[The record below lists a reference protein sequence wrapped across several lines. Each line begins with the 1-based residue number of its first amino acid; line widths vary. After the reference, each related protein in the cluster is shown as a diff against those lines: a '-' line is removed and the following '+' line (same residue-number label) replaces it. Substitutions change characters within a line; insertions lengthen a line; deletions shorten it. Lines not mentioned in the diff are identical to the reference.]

1 MGRLWQDLRYGVRM
15 LLKQPSFTVV
25 AVITLALGIGANSA
39 IFSVVNA
46 VLLCPL
52 ALGEP
57 DQLVNLYETLP
68 QGGGALGSVST
79 PNLFDWREQN
89 DVLTGIAAFTPSDF
103 SLQGTDSPQRING
116 ASVSHNFFDL
126 LGVAPLMGRG
136 FVEGEDQPGN
146 NHVVVISEQ
155 LWRRNFGADPQI
167 VGKEITLSGENFTV
181 VGVMSSGFRLPS
193 RMIGAA
199 DAWVP
204 LVFSQNQLSNR
215 GSHWLAT
222 FGRLKPGVGLAQAQE
237 QMSIIGS
244 RLEQQYPNQQQG
256 RNIKLVPMQEDAVQG
271 VRPALLVLLG
281 AVGFVL
287 LIACTNVAN
296 LLLAR
301 AAGRRREIAIR
312 TALGASRGRLVRQF
326 LTESVLLSTAG
337 GALGLFIAKWGV
349 NGLVALAAGILP
361 RAGEVSLDGRVV
373 VFTLGISVMT
383 GLIFGLA
390 PALQVSKADVQDALK
405 EGGNAGNSPHR
416 NRVRAALVVAEVSS
430 ALVLLIGAG
439 LLINSFMRLQQVD
452 TGLRPEN
459 VLTCKITLP
468 LAKYP
473 TSDSMANFYGQ
484 LFDRVSSLPGVQAV
498 GATNLLPI
506 QQTGTNGEITIE
518 GHAPD
523 PSGHGPL
530 VEYRIATPDYFRAL
544 GIPLVAGREFTSQ
557 DQQNTEPVL
566 IVNQTFA
573 RRLLPDEDPIGKR
586 ILNFGPNGAKIIG
599 VVGDVKQ
606 SGLTNSIRPE
616 LFMPYT
622 QGIWARTMTVV
633 TRAASDPAKVAV
645 MVREAVQAIDPNQ
658 PIYGVQTMENVISG
672 SLSSQRLNM
681 ALLGI
686 FAAVAL
692 ILALI
697 GIYSVMSYTVTQSTR
712 EIGIRMALGA
722 QAGDVLRLVVGH
734 GLVLTLIGVAL
745 GVTAAFALTRL
756 MSSLLYGVTATDPLT
771 FIVVPAMLILVAVV
785 SCYVPARRATKVDP
799 MIALRYE

>member
-1 MGRLWQDLRYGVRM
+1 MGALWQDLRYGVRM
-15 LLKQPSFTVV
+15 LIKQPGFTVV
-25 AVITLALGIGANSA
+25 AVMTLALGIGANSA
-39 IFSVVNA
+39 IFSVVNG
-46 VLLCPL
+46 VLLRPL

-57 DQLVNLYETLP
+57 SQLVNLYETLP
-68 QGGGALGSVST
+68 QGAGALGSVSVG
-79 PNLFDWREQN
+79 NLFDWREQN
-89 DVLTGIAAFTPSDF
+89 DVLTGIAAFTPTDF

-116 ASVSHNFFDL
+116 AGVSPNFFDL

-136 FVEGEDQPGN
+136 FVDGEDKPGS

-167 VGKEITLSGENFTV
+167 VGKDITLSGENFTV

-204 LVFSQNQLSNR
+204 LVFSQSQLANR

-222 FGRLKPGVGLAQAQE
+222 FGRLKPGVSLDQAQE
-237 QMSIIGS
+237 QMSTIGS

-256 RNIKLVPMQEDAVQG
+256 RNIKLVSMQEDAVQW

-301 AAGRRREIAIR
+301 GAGRRREIAIR
-312 TALGASRGRLVRQF
+312 TALGAGRGRLVRQF

-337 GALGLFIAKWGV
+337 GVLGLFLALWGV
-349 NGLVALAAGILP
+349 DGLVALAAGILP
-361 RAGEVSLDGRVV
+361 RSGEVRLDGRVV
-373 VFTLGISVMT
+373 VFTLGISLLT

-390 PALQVSKADVQDALK
+390 PALQVSRADVQDALK
-405 EGGNAGNSPHR
+405 EGGNSGNSPRR
-416 NRVRAALVVAEVSS
+416 NWLRGALVVAEVSS
-430 ALVLLIGAG
+430 AIVLLIGAG
-439 LLINSFMRLQQVD
+439 LLIHSFMRLQQVES
-452 TGLRPEN
+452 GLRPEN

-473 TSDSMANFYGQ
+473 TGDSMANFYRQ
-484 LFDRVSSLPGVQAV
+484 VFDRVSALPGVQAA

-530 VEYRIATPDYFRAL
+530 VEYRFATPDYFRAM
-544 GIPLVAGREFTSQ
+544 GIPLVTGRLFTPQ
-557 DQQNTEPVL
+557 DQQNSEPVL

-573 RRLLPDEDPIGKR
+573 RSLLPDEDPLGKR
-586 ILNFGPNGAKIIG
+586 VLNFGPSGARIIG

-606 SGLTNSIRPE
+606 SGLTSSIRPE

-622 QGIWARTMTVV
+622 QGLWARTMSVV
-633 TRAASDPAKVAV
+633 VRAASDHASLTAQ
-645 MVREAVQAIDPNQ
+645 VREAVQEVDPNQ
-658 PIYGVQTMENVISG
+658 PIYGVQTMEQVISG
-672 SLSSQRLNM
+672 SLASQRLNM
-681 ALLGI
+681 VLLGI

-692 ILALI
+692 VLALI

-722 QAGDVLRLVVGH
+722 QAGDVLKLVVGH
-734 GLVLTLIGVAL
+734 GLVLTLIGVVL
-745 GVTAAFALTRL
+745 GVATAFALTRL

-771 FIVVPAMLILVAVV
+771 FVIVPALLVLVAVV
-785 SCYVPARRATKVDP
+785 SCYLPASRATKVDP

>member
-1 MGRLWQDLRYGVRM
+1 MGTIWQDIRYGARM
-15 LLKQPSFTVV
+15 LFRQPSFTIV
-25 AVITLALGIGANSA
+25 AVMTLALGIGANSA

-46 VLLCPL
+46 VLLRPL

-57 DQLVNLYETLP
+57 EQLVNLYETLP

-79 PNLFDWREQN
+79 PNLIDWREQN
-89 DVLTGIAAFTPSDF
+89 DVLTGIAAFTPADF
-103 SLQGTDSPQRING
+103 SLQATDSPQRING
-116 ASVSHNFFDL
+116 AGVSHNFFDL

-155 LWRRNFGADPQI
+155 LWRRNYGADPQI

-204 LVFSQNQLSNR
+204 LVFSQNQLANR

-222 FGRLKPGVGLAQAQE
+222 FGRLKPGVSLEHAQE
-237 QMSIIGS
+237 QMSAIGS

-256 RNIKLVPMQEDAVQG
+256 RNIKLVPMQEDAVRS
-271 VRPALLVLLG
+271 VRPALLILLG

-312 TALGASRGRLVRQF
+312 SALGAGRGRLVRQF
-326 LTESVLLSTAG
+326 LTESLILSAMG
-337 GALGLFIAKWGV
+337 GAAGLLISKWGV
-349 NGLVALAAGILP
+349 DGLVALAAGILP
-361 RAGEVSLDGRVV
+361 RAGEVALDGRVV
-373 VFTLGISVMT
+373 IFTVGVSLLT

-390 PALQVSKADVQDALK
+390 PALQVSRADVQDALK
-405 EGGNAGNSPHR
+405 EGGNAGNSPQR
-416 NRVRAALVVAEVSS
+416 NWLRGALVVAEVSS

-452 TGLRPEN
+452 SGLRPEN

-468 LAKYP
+468 LSKYP
-473 TSDSMANFYGQ
+473 TSDSMANFYQ
-484 LFDRVSSLPGVQAV
+484 QMLDRVSTLPGVQAA
-498 GATNLLPI
+498 GATNMLPI
-506 QQTGTNGEITIE
+506 QQYGTNGEITIE
-518 GHAPD
+518 GQQPD

-530 VEYRIATPDYFRAL
+530 VEYRFATPDYFRAM
-544 GIPLVAGREFTSQ
+544 GIPLVTGRFFTEQ
-557 DQQNTEPVL
+557 DQQNSEPVL

-573 RRLLPDEDPIGKR
+573 RRLLPDEDPLGKR
-586 ILNFGPNGAKIIG
+586 VLNFGPNGARIIG

-606 SGLTNSIRPE
+606 YGLTSPVRPE

-622 QGIWARTMTVV
+622 QGLWARTMTVV
-633 TRAASDPAKVAV
+633 ARTTSDPAKLTS
-645 MVREAVQAIDPNQ
+645 MLREAVQGVDPDQ
-658 PIYGVQTMENVISG
+658 PIYGVQIMEDVISG

-681 ALLGI
+681 VLLGI
-686 FAAVAL
+686 FASVAL

-722 QAGDVLRLVVGH
+722 QARDVLKLVVGH
-734 GLVLTLIGVAL
+734 GLALTLIGVAL
-745 GVTAAFALTRL
+745 GVAAAFLLTRL

-771 FIVVPAMLILVAVV
+771 FIVVPAVLILVAVV
-785 SCYVPARRATKVDP
+785 SCYVPARRATRVDP

>member
-1 MGRLWQDLRYGVRM
+1 MGSLWQDLRYAVRM
-15 LLKQPSFTVV
+15 LVKQPSFTVV
-25 AVITLALGIGANSA
+25 AIMTLALGIGANSA
-39 IFSVVNA
+39 IFSVVNS
-46 VLLCPL
+46 VLLRPL
-52 ALGEP
+52 ALNEP
-57 DQLVNLYETLP
+57 DRLVNLYETLP
-68 QGGGALGSVST
+68 QGGGALGSVS
-79 PNLFDWREQN
+79 PANLMDWREQN
-89 DVLTGIAAFTPSDF
+89 DVLAGIAAFTPTDF
-103 SLQGTDSPQRING
+103 SLQGTDSPQRITG

-136 FVEGEDQPGN
+136 FVEGENQPGN

-155 LWRRNFGADPQI
+155 LWRRNLGADPQT
-167 VGKEITLSGENFTV
+167 VGKDITLSGENFII
-181 VGVMSSGFRLPS
+181 VGVMTSGFRLPS

-204 LVFSQNQLSNR
+204 LVFSQNQLANR

-222 FGRLKPGVGLAQAQE
+222 FGRLKPGVSLEQAQE
-237 QMSIIGS
+237 QMSAIGS

-256 RNIKLVPMQEDAVQG
+256 RNIKLVSMQEDAVRW

-312 TALGASRGRLVRQF
+312 TALGAGRGRLIRQF

-337 GALGLFIAKWGV
+337 GALGLLMAKWGV
-349 NGLVALAAGILP
+349 DGLVALAAGILP
-361 RAGEVSLDGRVV
+361 RSGEVTLDGRVV

-390 PALQVSKADVQDALK
+390 PALQVSRADVQDALK
-405 EGGNAGNSPHR
+405 EGGNAGNSPQR
-416 NRVRAALVVAEVSS
+416 NWLRGSLVVVEVSS

-439 LLINSFMRLQQVD
+439 LLINSFMRLQEVNS
-452 TGLRPEN
+452 GLQPEN

-473 TSDSMANFYGQ
+473 TSDSMANFYRQ
-484 LFDRVSSLPGVQAV
+484 VFDRVSSSPGVQAV

-518 GHAPD
+518 GKPPD

-530 VEYRIATPDYFRAL
+530 VEYRFATPDYFRAL
-544 GIPLVAGREFTSQ
+544 GIPLITGRFFTEQ

-573 RRLLPDEDPIGKR
+573 RLLLPDEDPLGKR
-586 ILNFGPNGAKIIG
+586 VLNFGPNGATIIG
-599 VVGDVKQ
+599 VVGDVRQ
-606 SGLTNSIRPE
+606 SGLTNAIRPE

-622 QGIWARTMTVV
+622 QGIWARTMSVV
-633 TRAASDPAKVAV
+633 VRGASDPVKLTAL
-645 MVREAVQAIDPNQ
+645 VRGVVQEVDPNQ
-658 PIYGVQTMENVISG
+658 PIYGVQTMEDVISG
-672 SLSSQRLNM
+672 SMSSQHLNM
-681 ALLGI
+681 VLFGI
-686 FAAVAL
+686 FAAMAL

-722 QAGDVLRLVVGH
+722 QARDVLKLIVWH
-734 GLVLTLIGVAL
+734 GLALTLIGILL
-745 GVTAAFALTRL
+745 GVAAAFALTRL
-756 MSSLLYGVTATDPLT
+756 MSSFLYGVTATDPLT
-771 FIVVPAMLILVAVV
+771 FVAVPAILILVAVI

>member
-1 MGRLWQDLRYGVRM
+1 MGRLWQDIRYGARM

-25 AVITLALGIGANSA
+25 AVMTLALGIGANSA

-46 VLLCPL
+46 VLLRPL
-52 ALGEP
+52 ALSEP

-89 DVLTGIAAFTPSDF
+89 DVLTGIAAFTHADF
-103 SLQGTDSPQRING
+103 SLQGTDSPQRIVG
-116 ASVSHNFFDL
+116 ASVSANFFNL

-146 NHVVVISEQ
+146 NHVVVITEQ

-167 VGKEITLSGENFTV
+167 VGKDIALNGENFTV
-181 VGVMSSGFRLPS
+181 VGVMSSGFRFPS
-193 RMIGAA
+193 RRIGAA

-204 LVFSQNQLSNR
+204 LVFSQSQLANR
-215 GSHWLAT
+215 GSHWLGT
-222 FGRLKPGVGLAQAQE
+222 FGRLKPGVSFEQAQE
-237 QMSIIGS
+237 QMSTIGS
-244 RLEQQYPNQQQG
+244 RLEQQYPNQQLG
-256 RNIKLVPMQEDAVQG
+256 RNIKLASMHEDAIRA
-271 VRPALLVLLG
+271 VRPALLILLG

-312 TALGASRGRLVRQF
+312 TALGAGRGRLVRQF
-326 LTESVLLSTAG
+326 LTESMLLSTLGGVAG
-337 GALGLFIAKWGV
+337 LIIARWGV
-349 NGLVALAAGILP
+349 DGLVALATGILP
-361 RAGEVSLDGRVV
+361 RSGEVALDGRVIL
-373 VFTLGISVMT
+373 FTLGITALT

-390 PALQVSKADVQDALK
+390 PAIQVSRADVQSALK
-405 EGGNAGNSPHR
+405 EGGNAGNSPQR
-416 NRVRAALVVAEVSS
+416 NWLRGALVVAEVSS
-430 ALVLLIGAG
+430 SLVLLIGAG

-452 TGLRPEN
+452 SGLRPEN

-468 LAKYP
+468 SGKYP
-473 TSDSMANFYGQ
+473 TPDSMSNFYKQ
-484 LFDRVSSLPGVQAV
+484 LFDRISSLPGVQSA
-498 GATNLLPI
+498 GGTNMLPI
-506 QQTGTNGEITIE
+506 QQYGNNGEITIE
-518 GHAPD
+518 GQPPD

-530 VEYRIATPDYFRAL
+530 VEYRFATPDYFRAQ
-544 GIPLVAGREFTSQ
+544 GIPLLAGRFFTEQ
-557 DQQNTEPVL
+557 DQQNTEAVL

-573 RRLLPDEDPIGKR
+573 RQLLPNEDPLGKR

-606 SGLTNSIRPE
+606 SGLTNPVRPE

-622 QGIWARTMTVV
+622 QGLWDHTMTVV
-633 TRAASDPAKVAV
+633 ARTTSDPVKLTALI
-645 MVREAVQAIDPNQ
+645 REAVQEVDPNQ
-658 PIYGVQTMENVISG
+658 PIYGVQTMEDVISA
-672 SLSSQRLNM
+672 SLSNQRLNM
-681 ALLGI
+681 MLLGI
-686 FAAVAL
+686 FASVAL

-722 QAGDVLRLVVGH
+722 QARDVLKLVVGH
-734 GLVLTLIGVAL
+734 GLALTLIGVLL
-745 GVTAAFALTRL
+745 GVVAAFALTRL
-756 MSSLLYGVTATDPLT
+756 MSSLLFGVTATDPLT
-771 FIVVPAMLILVAVV
+771 FIIVPAILILVAIV

>member
-1 MGRLWQDLRYGVRM
+1 METLWQDLRYGTRM
-15 LLKQPSFTVV
+15 LIKQPSFTVV
-25 AVITLALGIGANSA
+25 AIMTLALGIGANSA

-46 VLLCPL
+46 VLLRPL
-52 ALGEP
+52 ALSQP

-68 QGGGALGSVST
+68 QGAGALGSVST

-89 DVLTGIAAFTPSDF
+89 DVLTGIAAFTGTDF

-116 ASVSHNFFDL
+116 AGVSPNFFDL

-136 FVEGEDQPGN
+136 FVNGEDQPGS

-167 VGKEITLSGENFTV
+167 VGKDITLSGENFTV
-181 VGVMSSGFRLPS
+181 VGVMPSGFRLPS

-204 LVFSQNQLSNR
+204 LVFSQNQLANR

-222 FGRLKPGVGLAQAQE
+222 FGRLKPGVSLQQAQE
-237 QMSIIGS
+237 QMSVIGS

-256 RNIKLVPMQEDAVQG
+256 RNIKLISMQEDAVQW

-312 TALGASRGRLVRQF
+312 TALGAGRGRLVRQF

-337 GALGLFIAKWGV
+337 GLLGLLMARWGV
-349 NGLVALAAGILP
+349 DGLVALAAGILP
-361 RAGEVSLDGRVV
+361 RAGEVGLDGRVV
-373 VFTLGISVMT
+373 AFTLGISVLT

-390 PALQVSKADVQDALK
+390 PALQVSRTDVQDALK
-405 EGGNAGNSPHR
+405 EGGNAGNSPRR
-416 NRVRAALVVAEVSS
+416 NWLRGALVVVEVSS
-430 ALVLLIGAG
+430 AIVLLISAG
-439 LLINSFMRLQQVD
+439 LLIHSFMRLQQVES
-452 TGLRPEN
+452 GLRPEN

-473 TSDSMANFYGQ
+473 TPDSMANFYQ
-484 LFDRVSSLPGVQAV
+484 QVFDRVSSLPGVQAA
-498 GATNLLPI
+498 GATNMLPI

-530 VEYRIATPDYFRAL
+530 VEYRFATPDYFRAM
-544 GIPLVAGREFTSQ
+544 GIPLVAGRFFNAQ
-557 DQQNTEPVL
+557 DQQNSEAVL

-573 RRLLPDEDPIGKR
+573 RKLLPDEDPLGKR
-586 ILNFGPNGAKIIG
+586 VLNFGPNGARIIG

-606 SGLTNSIRPE
+606 SGLISSIRPE
-616 LFMPYT
+616 LFLPYT
-622 QGIWARTMTVV
+622 QGLWARTMSVV
-633 TRAASDPAKVAV
+633 VRAASDPAKLTAQ
-645 MVREAVQAIDPNQ
+645 VREAVQEVDPNQ
-658 PIYGVQTMENVISG
+658 PVYGVQTMEAVIAG
-672 SLSSQRLNM
+672 SLASQRLNM
-681 ALLGI
+681 VLLGI

-722 QAGDVLRLVVGH
+722 QATDVLKLVVGH
-734 GLVLTLIGVAL
+734 GLVLTLIGVVL
-745 GVTAAFALTRL
+745 GVGAAFALTRL

-771 FIVVPAMLILVAVV
+771 FVAVPAILVLVAVV

-799 MIALRYE
+799 LIALRYE